1 MRACDLQEGARG
13 LGLNLEGS
21 TLPTYLVLS
30 SSGGAEQGTM
40 QGQLLTVARQACRHG
55 WNQMTAVGVT
65 IWCNGRLHRNTFFLI
80 ECPQQARD
88 GTKKIWILFFSPYS
102 FFALEIMSFKS
113 LRWCNLEELSYAD
126 GAGEHA
132 GIFPAH
138 GGVQCFCSSSESV
151 LIASTS
157 WGY

>member
-1 MRACDLQEGARG
+1 MRACDLQEGARE
-13 LGLNLEGS
+13 LGLNLEGI

-30 SSGGAEQGTM
+30 SSGGAERDNAG
-40 QGQLLTVARQACRHG
+40 AASDS
-55 WNQMTAVGVT
+55 
-65 IWCNGRLHRNTFFLI
+65 GRASS
-80 ECPQQARD
+80 QARLKPD
-88 GTKKIWILFFSPYS
+88 DSSGCDHLVQWAFAQEYFLSDRMSSAGRTKEIWILFFSPYS
-102 FFALEIMSFKS
+102 LFALEIMSFKS

-157 WGY
+157 